1 MSYPLNSQNKMANSK
16 EKFTM
21 NGVELET
28 YDYNHSIDGKKY
40 YEFYTSNTKT
50 KMFINESL
58 KTGKIMKI
66 SVWID
71 GYNIQLSPKY
81 DYGMAVHIFTDLV
94 NKFSNNQK

>member
-1 MSYPLNSQNKMANSK
+1 MANSK
-16 EKFTM
+16 EKLTM

-28 YDYNHSIDGKKY
+28 YMHDHQIDGKKY

-58 KTGKIMKI
+58 KTGKITKI

-81 DYGMAVHIFTDLV
+81 DYGMAVHVFTDLV
-94 NKFSNNQK
+94 NKFSNIQK